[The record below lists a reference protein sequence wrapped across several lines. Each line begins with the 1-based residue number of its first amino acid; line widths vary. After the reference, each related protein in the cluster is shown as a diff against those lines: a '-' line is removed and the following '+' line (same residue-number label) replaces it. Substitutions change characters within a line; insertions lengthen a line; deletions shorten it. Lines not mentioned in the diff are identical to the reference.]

1 MLNKIIKNH
10 TVLSQVVLSCLL
22 MLAFTSISASAQE
35 SNAKAVVSDF
45 QNVFAFTIDKTGQ
58 LGSAI
63 PEEKYDWRPSEG
75 VRSIREVVLHIAGA
89 NYFFGSLLGAEI
101 PEGVDPRSMEKSGMS
116 RDQAVA
122 ALEESVTYIQDFL
135 NTLNE
140 EDLNTKID
148 FFGNEVTKREAI
160 IAMGG
165 HASEHL
171 GQLIA
176 YARMNEVTPPWSQS
190 P

>member
-1 MLNKIIKNH
+1 MLNKVIKNH
-10 TVLSQVVLSCLL
+10 AVISQVVLSGLL
-22 MLAFTSISASAQE
+22 MLAFTSISANAQE
-35 SNAKAVVSDF
+35 SSAIAVVSDF
-45 QNVFAFTIDKTGQ
+45 QNVFASTIDKAGQ

-89 NYFFGSLLGAEI
+89 NYFFGSVLGAEI
-101 PEGVDPRSMEKSGMS
+101 PEGVDPRSMEESGMS
-116 RDQAVA
+116 REQAVA
-122 ALEESVTYIQDFL
+122 ALEESVSYIQNFL
-135 NTLNE
+135 NTLTE

-148 FFGNEVTKREAI
+148 FFGNEVTKREAMI
-160 IAMGG
+160 VLGG

-176 YARMNEVTPPWSQS
+176 YARMNNVSPPWSQS

>member
-1 MLNKIIKNH
+1 MLIKVIKNRA
-10 TVLSQVVLSCLL
+10 VLSRVVLSGLL
-22 MLAFTSISASAQE
+22 MLAFISITANAQE
-35 SNAKAVVSDF
+35 SSATAVVSDF
-45 QNVFAFTIDKTGQ
+45 QNVFISTTDKVGQ

-63 PEEKYDWRPSEG
+63 PEENYDWRPTEG

-89 NYFFGSLLGAEI
+89 NYFFGSMLGAEI

-116 RDQAVA
+116 REQAVA
-122 ALEESVTYIQDFL
+122 ALEESVSFIQNFL
-135 NTLNE
+135 NTLTE

-176 YARMNEVTPPWSQS
+176 YARMNDVTPPWSQS